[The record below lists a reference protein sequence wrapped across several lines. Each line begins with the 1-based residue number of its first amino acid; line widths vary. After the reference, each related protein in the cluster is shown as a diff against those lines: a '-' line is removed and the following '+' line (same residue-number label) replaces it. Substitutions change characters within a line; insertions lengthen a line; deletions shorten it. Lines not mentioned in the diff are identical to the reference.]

1 MRLSAGYERTS
12 QNHMYWTLAPDEPTA
27 FTVVKASGD
36 APFFLVADHASNR
49 VPRALGQLGLP
60 ASALHQHIAYDLG
73 IANLARALSA
83 SLNAPLVMSN
93 YSRLVMDMNR
103 RHDSPTRVVSAS
115 DGLTIP
121 GNSGL
126 DAREMRRRTGLL
138 FVPYHKAI
146 RKLLHEKRQ
155 RRADIHFISLHS
167 FTPAM
172 QGDAPRPWDVG
183 VLWDQDAG
191 FARPMIK
198 ALRAHSDLVIGDN
211 EPYSGKDPNGY
222 TVATHAEASGL
233 ANALIEVRQDH
244 LETPNGVVRWHDVI
258 AGALQ
263 DAYEIRGRSMA

>member
-1 MRLSAGYERTS
+1 
-12 QNHMYWTLAPDEPTA
+12 MYWTLAPDDPPA
-27 FTVVKASGD
+27 FTVVNASGD

-73 IANLARALSA
+73 IAELGRALSA

-103 RHDSPTRVVSAS
+103 RYESPTRVVSAS
-115 DGLTIP
+115 DGVTIP
-121 GNSGL
+121 GNSAL
-126 DAREMRRRTGLL
+126 NALEMRRRTGLL

-146 RKLLHEKRQ
+146 CKLLHEKRQ

-167 FTPAM
+167 FTPVM

-183 VLWDQDAG
+183 VLWDQDGG
-191 FARPMIK
+191 FARPMIN
-198 ALRAHSDLVIGDN
+198 ALRARVDLVIGDN

-222 TVATHAEASGL
+222 TVATHAEAAGL
-233 ANALIEVRQDH
+233 ANALLEVRQDH
-244 LETPNGVVRWHDVI
+244 LGTPDGVARWHEVI
-258 AGALQ
+258 AGALRA
-263 DAYEIRGRSMA
+263 AYETRGRSIAQAMQ